1 VLVGAYA
8 ATQTD
13 VFLTA
18 INLRHILLAA
28 APLALVAM
36 AQFNVLLVRGFDIS
50 VGSMMSLTVVLASF
64 IVAANIGPSMLALG
78 LAGCASMSEEE
89 CQATDWRTVGYE
101 DGVAGYSGNR
111 IGNYRKSCGEY
122 GVAPDLAQYQS
133 GREMGLREFCVPA
146 NGFRVGANGHGY
158 NGVCPAE
165 LDRDF
170 TQAYQSGRQ
179 LYTLRSRV
187 IDASNELE
195 SSRQEVNQ
203 IDSSIISI
211 GAEMLASGTTAER
224 RAQLLL
230 DTKQMAERK
239 GELKSR
245 IPQLESDLR
254 DYERELED
262 YRASLSYI
270 E

>member
-1 VLVGAYA
+1 MYRRQWGCRLAPITNPKASSSYRAVHAHCEVP
-8 ATQTD
+8 
-13 VFLTA
+13 
-18 INLRHILLAA
+18 HIDALAA
-28 APLALVAM
+28 RLTCQLGICGALKYM
-36 AQFNVLLVRGFDIS
+36 RILTKHRVLI
-50 VGSMMSLTVVLASF
+50 MSGIL
-64 IVAANIGPSMLALG
+64 LALG

-195 SSRQEVNQ
+195 SSRREMNQ

-211 GAEMLASGTTAER
+211 GAEMLAPATTQER